1 MPKKPN
7 FLKHVFLQK
16 LNDLEHLKFFFVMCL
31 SNFVSPLP
39 PRAFHMCSPLGPP
52 SGLPE
57 GGTLGT
63 AHVHCPGGGWVTQKL
78 NFTLQKKISNVVNRS
93 IFAKKHVSK
102 NWVFWAI
109 LGKVFVFCSHIPP
122 DGRLKHLATFIIA
135 ILLAA
140 PPKPDPGRGRGRIK
154 AGRGRTQTGRGRG
167 MTGGIARARIFVLF

>member
-1 MPKKPN
+1 
-7 FLKHVFLQK
+7 
-16 LNDLEHLKFFFVMCL
+16 MCL
-31 SNFVSPLP
+31 SNFASPLP
-39 PRAFHMCSPLGPP
+39 PPGISHVQSPGSPLGT
-52 SGLPE
+52 SR
-57 GGTLGT
+57 GGYPGDCTCAL
-63 AHVHCPGGGWVTQKL
+63 PGGGVGDAKIEFHIT
-78 NFTLQKKISNVVNRS
+78 KKISNVLNRS

-109 LGKVFVFCSHIPP
+109 LGKVLVFCCHIPP